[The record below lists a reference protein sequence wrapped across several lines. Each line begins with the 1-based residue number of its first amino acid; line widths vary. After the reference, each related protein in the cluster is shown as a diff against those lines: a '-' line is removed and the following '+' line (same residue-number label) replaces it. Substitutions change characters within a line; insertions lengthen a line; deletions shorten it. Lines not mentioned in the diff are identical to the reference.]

1 MTPVTGLSKPIARRR
16 FCATLATGTALAL
29 LAGCATPQRQLT
41 PAAGAGYWSGRM
53 SVQVQTAPPQ
63 TTSGSFELSGS
74 PRQGELV
81 LLNPLGNIVARV
93 HWTAEQAS
101 VTQGNTVREKASLD
115 ELTEE
120 LLGANLP
127 IAALFDWLQGRNTPA
142 AGWQADLDAFSDGKI
157 TAQRTSPLPEA
168 SLRIVLERP

>member
-1 MTPVTGLSKPIARRR
+1 MTTAMGLGAALARRR
-16 FCATLATGTALAL
+16 LCTALASATLAL
-29 LAGCATPQRQLT
+29 LGGCTTPQRQLIPT
-41 PAAGAGYWSGRM
+41 AGTGYWSGRM
-53 SVQVQTAPPQ
+53 SVQVQSAPPQ
-63 TTSGSFELSGS
+63 TTSGSFELSGN

-115 ELTEE
+115 ELTQE
-120 LLGANLP
+120 LLGTSLP

-142 AGWQADLDAFSDGKI
+142 QGWQAELDAFSDGKV